1 MGRYLSRTAGQSG
14 QSSTIPAPDDTNP
27 VTKRAAVAMQYMLT
41 KGQNSS
47 KVGVMRVVGKICAEA
62 IEDASEVPPAIAEF
76 YMKQLSAM
84 MYWVAT
90 GDNPAAL
97 NMPLPEDFNV
107 E

>member
-1 MGRYLSRTAGQSG
+1 MRYMLAKG
-14 QSSTIPAPDDTNP
+14 QSSS
-27 VTKRAAVAMQYMLT
+27 R
-41 KGQNSS
+41 S
-47 KVGVMRVVGKICAEA
+47 GVMRVVGKICAEA
-62 IEDASEVPPAIAEF
+62 ISDASEVPAPIAEF

-97 NMPLPEDFNV
+97 DMPLPEDFNV